1 MVMDHLGPSLEDLFN
16 YCKRKFTIKTTLMI
30 ADQMIQRLEFLHN
43 NHFIHR
49 DMKPDNFLI
58 GHGKKQNIVYVID
71 YGLAKRYRDP
81 KTGEHIPYKDNKSLT
96 GTARYASV
104 NAHLGIE
111 QSRRD
116 DLESVGFIIVYF
128 LKGSLPWQ
136 GLQGKTKNDKYDRI
150 KDKKVATTIE
160 SLTRGLPE
168 ELNIYLQYC
177 RNLKFEERPDYNY
190 MRKIFKDL
198 MYKSGHDYDY
208 QYDWVLKKQGQKIPE
223 DDFVGQPTKGNI
235 AAAQGKDDDKKQAIK
250 TSHFVEERKENR
262 ANIGHQVMNGSG
274 MDKRQASATK
284 RRPGMGGSNI
294 NNTINN
300 GRHTQANGWAKGQ
313 LPVALQQ

>member
-1 MVMDHLGPSLEDLFN
+1 
-16 YCKRKFTIKTTLMI
+16 
-30 ADQMIQRLEFLHN
+30 MIQRLEFLHN

-58 GHGKKQNIVYVID
+58 GHGKKQNVIYVID

-116 DLESVGFIIVYF
+116 DLESIGFILIYF

-168 ELNIYLQYC
+168 EFNIYLQYC

-198 MYKSGHDYDY
+198 MYKNGYEFDY
-208 QYDWVLKKQGQKIPE
+208 QYDWVLKKAGQKINEE
-223 DDFVGQPTKGNI
+223 DYVGHVTKGNI
-235 AAAQGKDDDKKQAIK
+235 AAAQGKEEEKKQGGFSK
-250 TSHFVEERKENR
+250 PNFGEERKENR
-262 ANIGHQVMNGSG
+262 ANIGQQVMNGA
-274 MDKRQASATK
+274 KNLETRQASATK
-284 RRPGMGGSNI
+284 RKPLAGG
-294 NNTINN
+294 
-300 GRHTQANGWAKGQ
+300 A
-313 LPVALQQ
+313 QQQP